1 MRKLVMSVAL
11 AAAILS
17 TSCLGSFHAVT
28 SLKHWNESVSD
39 NKFVNNVLFWA
50 MNIVPV
56 YPLFVLGDTVVFNL
70 IEFWSG
76 SNPLAMNEGDM
87 EIQTIE
93 HEGNLIEMRAMKN
106 KMQMAV
112 IDGPKKGESLELNYN
127 VNEQAWY
134 AVKDGENIKLSSFED
149 GKYLVYLPSQT
160 IEIDQMTSQEEGI
173 LMLNHA
179 MFQNGKTMMAV
190 K

>member
-1 MRKLVMSVAL
+1 MSVAL

-17 TSCLGSFHAVT
+17 TSCLGSFHAVS
-28 SLKHWNESVSD
+28 SLKSWNETVSD

-87 EIQTIE
+87 EVQTIE

-112 IDGPKKGESLELNYN
+112 IDGPKKGDAESVLENRSL
-127 VNEQAWY
+127 
-134 AVKDGENIKLSSFED
+134 
-149 GKYLVYLPSQT
+149 
-160 IEIDQMTSQEEGI
+160 
-173 LMLNHA
+173 
-179 MFQNGKTMMAV
+179 
-190 K
+190 

>member
-28 SLKHWNESVSD
+28 SLKHWNDSVSD

-56 YPLFVLGDTVVFNL
+56 YGLFVLGDAVVFNL

-127 VNEQAWY
+127 VDEQAWY
-134 AVKDGENIKLSSFED
+134 AVKDGENIKLSSIED
-149 GKYLVYLPSQT
+149 GKYLVYLPNQT
-160 IEIDQMTSQEEGI
+160 VKIDQLTSQEEGV

-179 MFQNGKTMMAV
+179 MFQNQGTMMAV
-190 K
+190 E

>member
-1 MRKLVMSVAL
+1 
-11 AAAILS
+11 
-17 TSCLGSFHAVT
+17 
-28 SLKHWNESVSD
+28 SVSD

-56 YPLFVLGDTVVFNL
+56 YPLFAFGDVVVFNL

-76 SNPLAMNEGDM
+76 SNPLAMNEGDK

-112 IDGPKKGESLELNYN
+112 IEGPKKGEALELSYN
-127 VNEQAWY
+127 VEEQAWY
-134 AVKDGENIKLSSFED
+134 AVKDEENIKLSSFED
-149 GKYLVYLPSQT
+149 GKYLVFLPNKT
-160 IEIDQMTSQEEGI
+160 VEIDEMTSQEEGI

-179 MFQNGKTMMAV
+179 MFHNGKTMMAIR
-190 K
+190 